1 MSESKITAKTICYHC
16 GEFCEE
22 ETILLEDKFFCC
34 SGCQLVYEILKENNL
49 CTYYSFE
56 DSPGKT
62 TKNKAIGFQYAY
74 LDTPSIAERLIL
86 FKDKNSVHI
95 RFHIPK
101 MHCSSC
107 IWLLEHL
114 SRLDKGV
121 LENQV
126 NFIQKELFIAYDP
139 KITSLRKIVEL
150 LDRIGYE
157 PELNLEQIQH
167 KNKKKQSRIRI
178 YKIGL
183 AGFAF
188 GNIMLLSFPEYFSGG
203 DYSGEDFRKI
213 FGYLNLLLAIPV
225 FFYSANEFIINA
237 WKGIQQKIINIDVP
251 IAIGIIA
258 MFSRSTYEIISG
270 TGAGFFDSMTGLVFF
285 MLIGRNFQ
293 DKTYNWLAFD
303 RDYKSYFPISVT
315 RILKNNLEE
324 PITISDLKVNDRIRI
339 HHQEIIP
346 TDSILLEEFAS
357 IDYSFVTGESTPVSC
372 LKGDRIYAGGK
383 LIGSTAIVIVQR
395 EVSQSYLTQLWNRG
409 SEKEISTSYFQKIS
423 TAISKW
429 FVLITLTIATTSA
442 IYWYSLDINK
452 SINAFTSV
460 LVIACACALALSAPF
475 TFGNMLRILGKNGIY
490 LKNAFVLERLA
501 DVQTIVFDKTGTL
514 TQLNTANISYHGD
527 EISKKELEAIKSL
540 AACSSHPLSKLL
552 VKHLNSLDQKLCISN
567 LVEYFGKGIQGTID
581 SHHYILGSSNLIQDI
596 HLRDLNKKKLT
607 SIFVKIDNRVLG
619 SFQFTNHYRDGLKI
633 TINKLQNNNY
643 NTAIISGDNEGEKI
657 ALENIFNKTADIK
670 FNQSPQNKLDY
681 IKQLQ
686 KQNKKVLM
694 VGDGLNDAGALMQ
707 SNIGLSIS
715 QDINNFSPAC
725 DGIVLDEQFN
735 NLPALLNFAKSG
747 IRIVIISF
755 IISIAYNIVGLYFA
769 VQGNLSPIIAAIL
782 MPISTS
788 SLVLY
793 TVLASSLKAKKL
805 GLSK

>member
-1 MSESKITAKTICYHC
+1 MLKSTTTTKTVCYHC

-22 ETILLEDKFFCC
+22 ETILVDDKQFCC
-34 SGCQLVYEILKENNL
+34 TGCKLVYEILKENNL

-56 DSPGKT
+56 GTPGKSK
-62 TKNKAIGFQYAY
+62 KNEAIGHRYAY
-74 LDTPSIAERLIL
+74 LDTESIAEKLII
-86 FKDKNSVHI
+86 FKNKNSTHV

-121 LENQV
+121 LQNQV
-126 NFIQKELFIAYDP
+126 NFIQKELFIVFDP
-139 KITSLRKIVEL
+139 KITSLRKLVEL

-157 PELNLEQIQH
+157 PELNLEQIQQ
-167 KNKKKQSRIRI
+167 KIKKKKSKIRI

-203 DYSGEDFRKI
+203 VYNGEDFRKI
-213 FGYLNLLLAIPV
+213 FGFLNLFLAIPV
-225 FFYSANEFIINA
+225 FFFSANEFMINA
-237 WKGIQQKIINIDVP
+237 WKGIQQKTINIDVP

-258 MFSRSTYEIISG
+258 MFLRSSFEIISG

-285 MLIGRNFQ
+285 MLLGRNFQ
-293 DKTYNWLAFD
+293 DKTYDWLSFD

-315 RILKNNLEE
+315 RIKNSKSEE
-324 PITISDLKVNDRIRI
+324 PVTVSDLKINDRLRI
-339 HHQEIIP
+339 HHLEIIP
-346 TDSILLEEFAS
+346 ADSLLVEDYAS
-357 IDYSFVTGESTPVSC
+357 IDYSFVTGESNPVNC
-372 LKGDRIYAGGK
+372 LKGERIYAGGK
-383 LIGSTAIVIVQR
+383 LIGSTAEVIVQR
-395 EVSQSYLTQLWNRG
+395 EVSQSYLTQLWNRSNDKG
-409 SEKEISTSYFQKIS
+409 ISISYFQKIS
-423 TAISKW
+423 AAISKW
-429 FVLITLTIATTSA
+429 FVIITLTIATASA

-475 TFGNMLRILGKNGIY
+475 TFGNMLRILGKKGIY
-490 LKNAFVLERLA
+490 LKSAFVIERLA
-501 DVQTIVFDKTGTL
+501 DVHTIVFDKTGTL
-514 TQLNTANISYHGD
+514 TESNNVAITYKGNEIPD
-527 EISKKELEAIKSL
+527 EHLDAIESI

-552 VKHLNSLDQKLCISN
+552 AKHLHSN
-567 LVEYFGKGIQGTID
+567 KKCLKVNYILEHPGKGIEGDIKN
-581 SHHYILGSSNLIQDI
+581 HHYSLGSYDFIVGIN
-596 HLRDLNKKKLT
+596 HEKKDKQKHT
-607 SIFVKIDNRVLG
+607 SIFIKIDECTIG
-619 SFQFTNHYRDGLKI
+619 YFQFNNQYRHGLKS
-633 TINKLQNNNY
+633 TIEKLQKDNY
-643 NTAIISGDNEGEKI
+643 KTAIITGDHEGEKMI
-657 ALENIFNKTADIK
+657 LENIFSSTSEIK

-681 IKQLQ
+681 IKHLQ
-686 KQNKKVLM
+686 KHGDKILM

-707 SNIGLSIS
+707 SNIGLTIS

-725 DGIVLDEQFN
+725 DGIVLNDQFN
-735 NLPALLNFAKSG
+735 NLPALLSFAKSG

-755 IISIAYNIVGLYFA
+755 IISIAYNVIGLYFA
-769 VQGNLSPIIAAIL
+769 IQGTLSPVIAAIL

-793 TVLASSLKAKKL
+793 TVIASSLKARKL
-805 GLSK
+805 GLS